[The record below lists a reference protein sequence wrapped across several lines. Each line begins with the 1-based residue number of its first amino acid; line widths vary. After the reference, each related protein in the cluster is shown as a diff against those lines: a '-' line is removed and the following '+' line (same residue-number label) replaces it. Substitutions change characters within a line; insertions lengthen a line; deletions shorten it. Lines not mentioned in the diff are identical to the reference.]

1 LDFTLCLSLDDG
13 KRCRPIPCFRPPLT
27 DGRDSALVSQPTGA
41 GGGSNKAQKAVV
53 NKKAKGK
60 KDEDEDDDEV
70 TCAALICTRPRLASL
85 GLADMGWHA
94 CVRRVRW
101 PRRSS

>member
-1 LDFTLCLSLDDG
+1 MDFAPCALDDG
-13 KRCRPIPCFRPPLT
+13 KNAAAQYRASHLPLT